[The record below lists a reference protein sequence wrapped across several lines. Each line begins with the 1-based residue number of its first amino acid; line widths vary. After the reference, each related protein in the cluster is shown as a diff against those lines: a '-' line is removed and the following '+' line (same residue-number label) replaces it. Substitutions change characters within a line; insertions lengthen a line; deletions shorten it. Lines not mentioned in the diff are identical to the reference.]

1 MMLKKIILYLSLSV
15 VTISCGKYEKLLK
28 SSDYALKYQ
37 KAFEY
42 YDNDEYVRAATLFE
56 QIASIYRGTVKADT
70 VQYYRAKSYLYQKD
84 YIMAG
89 HYFQELA
96 TTFPNSA
103 FAEESYFLE
112 GYCEYKQSPRPSLDQ
127 TNSYNAIAKLSL
139 FLIKYPYS
147 ERADEARRI
156 IKELEEKLVE
166 KSFISAKLYYDLGA
180 YKSAVIALRN
190 SLNEFPDTRYRE
202 EILFMILKANFMIAE
217 NSVEEKMLDRF
228 QATVDE
234 YYSFIGEF
242 PDGDNTSEANKIY
255 ETSMKFLGDNYNTD
269 N

>member
-1 MMLKKIILYLSLSV
+1 MLKKISLYLLITV
-15 VTISCGKYEKLLK
+15 LTISCGKYEKLLK
-28 SSDYALKYQ
+28 SSDYALKYK
-37 KAFEY
+37 KANEYFE
-42 YDNDEYVRAATLFE
+42 NGEYVRAATLYE

-96 TTFPNSA
+96 STFPNSA

-127 TNSYNAIAKLSL
+127 ANSFNAITKLSL
-139 FLIKYPYS
+139 FLIKFPYS
-147 ERADEARRI
+147 EKAKEAREI
-156 IKELEEKLVE
+156 IKEMEEKLVE
-166 KSFISAKLYYDLGA
+166 KSFLSAKLYYDLGA

-190 SLNEFPDTRYRE
+190 SLNEYPDTKYRE
-202 EILFMILKANFMIAE
+202 DLLFMILKANYMIAQ
-217 NSVEEKMLDRF
+217 NSIEEKMMDRF

-242 PDGDNTSEANKIY
+242 PDGKNSQEANKIY
-255 ETSMKFLGDNYNTD
+255 ETSMKMLGDNYNID